1 MSATLEASYQPLQPY
16 GPELGEAEET
26 PQDSGVMIHV
36 VPENS
41 RGTFTGNRCMTAASV
56 AVQLFVR
63 DLRFL

>member
-1 MSATLEASYQPLQPY
+1 MSLPNSKMSATLERSYQPLQPY

-41 RGTFTGNRCMTAASV
+41 RGMCHSDVHREKC
-56 AVQLFVR
+56 LI
-63 DLRFL
+63 